1 MSEIVLQML
10 KAQAWEEAKGKL
22 RALSAIEGHRRILMS
37 TPQNVDL
44 AANKWRKLNILIEE
58 FIERLE
64 DDGLQE

>member
-22 RALSAIEGHRRILMS
+22 RALSAIEGHRRILMT

-44 AANKWRKLNILIEE
+44 AADKWRKLNDRIEA
-58 FIERLE
+58 FIEDLE
-64 DDGLQE
+64 DDGLPE